1 MPLRLMRRSG
11 APQEDLASLYEEHVW
26 SVYGF
31 FGYHRLARHDAE
43 DLTQATFERAVRA
56 WPRYDPARASVRTWL
71 LAIAQNLLVD
81 HHRRERS
88 RRHSSTDEESF
99 DEALLG
105 SGPGP
110 GERFE
115 LSPALAAAL
124 AALSDRER
132 QVIAL
137 RFGGELSGPEIAEL
151 LGLSLA
157 NVQQIASRAL
167 RKLRARLE
175 PDRSLAGSTGRER
188 PAAGHAGASE
198 REQ

>member
-1 MPLRLMRRSG
+1 MPLGRTRRSG
-11 APQEDLASLYEEHVW
+11 ATEQDLASLYEEHVW

-43 DLTQATFERAVRA
+43 DLTQATFERAIRA
-56 WPRYDPARASVRTWL
+56 WPRYDAARASFKTWL

-88 RRHSSTDEESF
+88 RRHSSTDAEGF

-105 SGPGP
+105 SAPGP
-110 GERFE
+110 DERFE
-115 LSPALAAAL
+115 LSPALATAL
-124 AALSDRER
+124 TTLSERER
-132 QVIAL
+132 EVIAL

-167 RKLRARLE
+167 RKLRSQVEGEAARE
-175 PDRSLAGSTGRER
+175 GSTF
-188 PAAGHAGASE
+188 AS
-198 REQ
+198 